1 MFHAPDDDDG
11 RGYVGCKKKRLQ
23 CVVEDYY
30 RRVVLGGSDAEYGL
44 GTVEHAKIVTVTVP

>member
-44 GTVEHAKIVTVTVP
+44 GTVEHAKIVTVTAP